1 MEKVAECLEVKGT
14 VVKGIRQDVDRQ
26 SIKEIEIPEG
36 VTEIE
41 GYAFSHCGNLT
52 NVKIPVS
59 VSKIEFFAFAHCE
72 SLEIVEYG
80 GTLAQWCALDGG
92 GSLMGFTK
100 SVILAGE
107 NNLDLKVQKTLKI
120 PEGVTE
126 IADHAFNEC
135 ESLESVEIP
144 ASVASIGLEAFRRCV
159 SLARIAIPETVTS
172 IGGWAFDVC
181 KSLKIAEYG
190 GTLAQW
196 CDLEGGG
203 YLTSVEKSMVLAGE
217 NNIDLKKQT

>member
-126 IADHAFNEC
+126 IAKLAFAAC
-135 ESLESVEIP
+135 KSLESVEFP
-144 ASVASIGLEAFRRCV
+144 ASVASIEDYAFH
-159 SLARIAIPETVTS
+159 
-172 IGGWAFDVC
+172 GC
-181 KSLKIAEYG
+181 KSLKSITIPASVTNIGKGAFNECASLEIVEYG
-190 GTLAQW
+190 GTKEQW
-196 CDLEGGG
+196 
-203 YLTSVEKSMVLAGE
+203 
-217 NNIDLKKQT
+217 KQIPVKERGKTGTFIIHCADGDIT